1 MTKDAERSGAVV
13 PVAVWKCG
21 KEAGSGV
28 EQCEPDRAE
37 QRNGGDRH
45 RAVGRRPPEPGP
57 ERPIIGRD
65 ALRLMREIT
74 VSRALAL
81 SYDIGKNGYEGDAGG
96 PAQSLADSAAVRVA
110 DVCGPVTAMADNVC
124 ASSRNG
130 CPLAARKGLQGRRQ
144 GRV

>member
-1 MTKDAERSGAVV
+1 MAVQ
-13 PVAVWKCG
+13 G
-21 KEAGSGV
+21 LGDLRL
-28 EQCEPDRAE
+28 PDPDK
-37 QRNGGDRH
+37 DRH